1 MKELAMSIVKTFFAE
16 KKDKG
21 NNPYIEHLIRVSK
34 NSIKYFDTS
43 EMHFEELEDYND
55 KLETIGLLHDLIED
69 CPEWTKKQLSSI
81 FKDLV
86 VVDAIEVLTKTSDI
100 SYEEYI
106 SKIKENDFAKAVKL
120 ADLKD
125 NMDLTRLSKITE
137 KDIERLKKYHESYV
151 FLLA

>member
-1 MKELAMSIVKTFFAE
+1 MKELAISIVETFFAE

-21 NNPYIEHLIRVSK
+21 NNPYIQHLIRVSE

-43 EMHFEELEDYND
+43 TIYFDELEACQN
-55 KLETIGLLHDLIED
+55 KLEIIGLLHDLIED
-69 CPEWTKKQLSSI
+69 CPEWTKKQLQSI
-81 FKDLV
+81 FKDTI